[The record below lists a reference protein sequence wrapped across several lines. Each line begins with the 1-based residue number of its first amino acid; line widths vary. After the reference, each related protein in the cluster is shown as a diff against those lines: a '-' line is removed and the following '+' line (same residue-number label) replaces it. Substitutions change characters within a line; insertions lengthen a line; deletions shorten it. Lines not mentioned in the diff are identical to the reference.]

1 MRRRALLASIPS
13 TVAAATA
20 GCTIGGEPPD
30 GAGLSLSSPVFE
42 DAIPVRFTCDGAG
55 ESPPLT
61 VTGVPPGTESL
72 AVVGEWLRS
81 YDPGTIWTLWGLP
94 PASPLEVPAGRPNE
108 PRLDDP
114 AGAAQGR
121 NDEGTVGYRSPCHE
135 TPGDNE
141 YRFTVLALEADPDL
155 EPGADRDAF
164 DDAVEPLVAASNGFT
179 ATYDRF

>member
-13 TVAAATA
+13 TVAAASA

-30 GAGLSLSSPVFE
+30 GTGLSISSPAFE
-42 DAIPVRFTCDGAG
+42 ASIPVRFTCDGAG

-61 VTGVPPGTESL
+61 VSGVPPETESL

-81 YDPGTIWTLWGLP
+81 YDPGTIWTLWNLP
-94 PASPLEVPAGRPNE
+94 PEDPLRVPADRPNE
-108 PRLDDP
+108 HRLESP
-114 AGAAQGR
+114 AGARQGQ
-121 NDEGTVGYRSPCHE
+121 NGEGTVGYRSPCHE
-135 TPGDNE
+135 TPGENE
-141 YRFTVLALEADPDL
+141 YRFTVFALESAPDL

-164 DDAVEPLVAASNGFT
+164 DDAVEPLIAASNAFT